1 VHSRVR
7 HPFLLERNDTIY
19 NQPWQWCQGPPAGS
33 LFYAWEIKSW
43 YHPREIFLDDHTYS
57 GVREDH
63 ITSSVTAAHR
73 NGGSTRHL
81 LESRR

>member
-1 VHSRVR
+1 MRSITVMLVILVGTFS
-7 HPFLLERNDTIY
+7 I
-19 NQPWQWCQGPPAGS
+19 QAAGS
-33 LFYAWEIKSW
+33 LFYVWEIKSW
-43 YHPREIFLDDHTYS
+43 HHPREIFLDDHRYS